1 MTMGPVEIERKVRQ
15 HDNDITEIYQM
26 LAHIQGVQGRH
37 TMRLGELGAALGIV
51 DSKVDAVDHKVDQ
64 LDAKVNGLEHK
75 VDGLE
80 QKVSEIDQK
89 LDGLSSNFESLDTK
103 MGIVLELLQSGPRG

>member
-51 DSKVDAVDHKVDQ
+51 DSKVDAVNQKVDR
-64 LDAKVNGLEHK
+64 LETK
-75 VDGLE
+75 VDE
-80 QKVSEIDQK
+80 
-89 LDGLSSNFESLDTK
+89 LDTK
-103 MGIVLELLQSGPRG
+103 MGIVLELLQGQRG

>member
-51 DSKVDAVDHKVDQ
+51 DSKVDGLDSKVD
-64 LDAKVNGLEHK
+64 A
-75 VDGLE
+75 
-80 QKVSEIDQK
+80 
-89 LDGLSSNFESLDTK
+89 LDTK
-103 MGIVLELLQSGPRG
+103 VGGHEQNVDALDTRVDRL

>member
-51 DSKVDAVDHKVDQ
+51 DSKVDAVTQKVDR
-64 LDAKVNGLEHK
+64 LETK
-75 VDGLE
+75 VDE
-80 QKVSEIDQK
+80 
-89 LDGLSSNFESLDTK
+89 LDTK
-103 MGIVLELLQSGPRG
+103 MGIVLELLQGQRG

>member
-26 LAHIQGVQGRH
+26 LAHFQGVQGRH

-51 DSKVDAVDHKVDQ
+51 DSKVDAVNQKVDR
-64 LDAKVNGLEHK
+64 LETK
-75 VDGLE
+75 VDE
-80 QKVSEIDQK
+80 
-89 LDGLSSNFESLDTK
+89 LDTK
-103 MGIVLELLQSGPRG
+103 MGIVLELLQGQRG

>member
-37 TMRLGELGAALGIV
+37 TMRLGELGAVLGIV
-51 DSKVDAVDHKVDQ
+51 DSKVDGV
-64 LDAKVNGLEHK
+64 EHK

-89 LDGLSSNFESLDTK
+89 VDGLSRNFESLDTK
-103 MGIVLELLQSGPRG
+103 MGLVLELLQSGPRD

>member
-1 MTMGPVEIERKVRQ
+1 MGPVEIERKVRQ

-51 DSKVDAVDHKVDQ
+51 DSKVDAVDQKVDR
-64 LDAKVNGLEHK
+64 LDTK

-80 QKVSEIDQK
+80 TKVDAVDQKVDR
-89 LDGLSSNFESLDTK
+89 LGA
-103 MGIVLELLQSGPRG
+103 G

>member
-51 DSKVDAVDHKVDQ
+51 DSKVDAVDHKVDPAGRRGQRARAQGRRTGAEGQRDRPEAGRAQQQ
-64 LDAKVNGLEHK
+64 LRESRHQ
-75 VDGLE
+75 DGHRPGAAP
-80 QKVSEIDQK
+80 VGS
-89 LDGLSSNFESLDTK
+89 
-103 MGIVLELLQSGPRG
+103 RG

>member
-51 DSKVDAVDHKVDQ
+51 DSKVDAVNQKVDR
-64 LDAKVNGLEHK
+64 LEIK
-75 VDGLE
+75 VDG
-80 QKVSEIDQK
+80 
-89 LDGLSSNFESLDTK
+89 LDTK
-103 MGIVLELLQSGPRG
+103 MGIVLELLQGERG